1 MPTRSTRNKQP
12 QPPPAAAPPPAP
24 SAAEPDHPP
33 SRPRKRKS
41 VAFEDPADE
50 PAAQQAE
57 PEQQQPAPRRSRR
70 TSTATA
76 SAASSTSATTSA
88 SSLSA
93 KAAGKRRA
101 VSPSTAADGPPP
113 PADSSSSAAPKR
125 RKLSH
130 VAIDV
135 PPAPTSRADP
145 QQTPRTRSSRRAA
158 LPSASTSSAASSPKK
173 KTRSSDATSS
183 SSAKA
188 AAFPKPAPDMPR
200 KSTRATRAAK
210 ARARAIEDDDD
221 LSLDAHLADD
231 FSDDEGASDVDVD
244 VEMDDAPVKK
254 RGGSAQSK
262 RKPSVTAAASEDA
275 PAAAASAPPAA
286 ESSAA
291 AASSV
296 ADAPRDAVVD
306 SEDDED
312 EPHSDE
318 DDEDSFSED
327 DGEGDEFDDDDE
339 EIEEFETSL
348 GLHGEE
354 RGEYSDEED
363 AVDAPRTFNAD
374 GDPLASSQALAD
386 EEADAEAEAEALF
399 GALAGA
405 AGRSGDGAAGGGGG
419 GGGGALSAFRA
430 LQGMMSGMSTRLKG
444 LLTSLKATDGDGTAK
459 LLALQELAELLSIST
474 EDTLAGYFQI
484 EAFSKELVAIVRGDS
499 NGMGKGAGGGGGGG
513 DSAMTVEEAI
523 AFGLDPAEVGAGAGA
538 GGSDDNDEQMM
549 LLACRC
555 LANLMEALPGSAHS
569 VVYAG
574 AVPVLCD
581 KLKDIQYIDLAEQTM
596 STLEKISEEVPHA
609 IVREGG
615 LSALLTF
622 LDFFSFHVQRTAVT
636 AAANCCRSLSL
647 DSFERV
653 VEVMPIFKNVLGY
666 SDQRVVEQ
674 GCLAVVRIVDSYRH
688 YPDKLEQLLTA
699 DLLKAVRALLNPDS
713 TTVGV
718 STYTQSLKMLTTA
731 ARASPAV
738 SITLVELDIAQT
750 LYHLLTGVAAPEWK
764 SDDAGEQV
772 LARETTAK
780 DDMLVMQNLVQRPKE
795 QIAEAL
801 SCAAELL
808 PALPKDGVFDSR
820 AFTPGKESR
829 SSSRAGKARKDD
841 SATPV
846 IAAVKREQETPDL
859 AAAGSASGSS
869 SSAAATAG
877 ASSTATDLAGDV
889 KMEAIDEPV
898 PAVAALRA
906 PAIAR
911 TVSSSSSRSKRS
923 RDPNKDA
930 LLAKRLELVAADA
943 PAARKLVFQR
953 FVALLLPTL
962 VDVSA
967 ASVSPQVRS
976 KAVLGLLK
984 MVHFSEPQ
992 PLAEVL
998 NTVPFAAFI
1007 SAILSSREHQPA
1019 LITNALQLV
1028 ELLLVKMPDAYQY
1041 TFRREGVM
1049 HEIDRLAN
1057 EELVSAAATSSKSKR
1072 SSPARTPRGDETAVA
1087 AAAAPAPASGLSRA
1101 LQAQPVAAGAPAAPA
1116 LTPLE
1121 AQAKDA
1127 VTLRARHLRTSHA
1140 APDSE
1145 PALRAQGVLERIKAL
1160 VGHLESVAESGSG
1173 PSGGD
1178 AVEREAKEALDEIAF
1193 LFADEK
1199 NPLSSFEM
1207 VESGLVE
1214 GLLKFATEPGSGTL
1228 TPTKRQEHIAK
1239 AFMPQLA
1246 GGSSTPAFAALVK
1259 RLQESLSRLEEF
1271 EVIVAA
1277 QNANEVDSRRNGTSM
1292 LGRQL
1297 KLRLIA
1303 EDPEIPRSCTNIVVS
1318 IHAIATFES
1327 FNSYLRPRI
1336 LAAQAASG
1344 SVAGGGAGGGGSGAG
1359 TLSSLLAAFAA
1370 AAGATDE
1377 GDEDADGAMLSS
1389 SPPPRRTDLGDASAL
1404 AAALAGASTS
1414 ASGASSSSSAAAA
1427 SASKPK
1433 PASPKRRRSSRLS
1446 GKGLDPPEADE
1457 DEASAPSSSKATER
1471 RDADAELM
1479 DEDPC
1484 EDDEEALRRENED
1497 LFAGALDAPQ
1507 PPREDKPVS
1516 LEVTGEKVVA
1526 KTPDGTR
1533 VATPQ
1538 PAKPVD
1544 AASSSSRPSPAPTP
1558 QKRASY
1564 AAALKAE
1571 PTDFHLEFSLGGHD
1585 VDLDTTVYGAVHRFE
1600 SQQPAALRRQMWYNV
1615 YDVRYRKVEGAARPD
1630 EDDANALG
1638 DRRRREGSIFSNMP
1652 QSVPTGSQQAKILQL
1667 LHVLRT
1673 VSADFGDVAGA
1684 VQPAG
1689 LADLAFVN
1697 SKLTAKLNRQLEE
1710 PMIVASACLPDW
1722 AVDLAQS
1729 FPFLFP
1735 FDTRYT
1741 FLQSTSFGYAR
1752 LMQKWVGQTRTD
1764 TSRRDENLGFLGR
1777 LPRQKVRI
1785 SRDRILE
1792 SAYKVFELYG
1802 SSRASL
1808 EVEFFDEVGSG
1819 LGPTLEFYALVS
1831 KEFAR
1836 KTLNLW
1842 REGDHVD
1849 KSDYVHTRTG
1859 LFPMPLADSTTDAGK
1874 KILKIFRILGQFVA
1888 KAMMDTRIIDVNF
1901 SRTLMRLV
1909 LEQDVPLSI
1918 ASVTAVDPEL
1928 GSSLAHLQEY
1938 VVAKGEI
1945 EADEAAS
1952 ESDRRSKLDAVQV
1965 RGATVADLVLDFT
1978 LPGRSIELKEG
1989 GAEIP
1994 VTLDNL
2000 AEYIDLVIEW
2010 TLKRGIEAQVAE
2022 FQRGFSTVFPV
2033 RDLQTFTPAELV
2045 MMTAAVEEDWT
2056 VETLTNSAKAD
2067 HGFTMDSRPVRDF
2080 LSIMADFS
2088 ADERR
2093 EFLSFITGSPR
2104 LPIGGFGA
2112 LSPPLTIVRKDG
2124 GDAALPSVMTCVN
2137 YVKLPN
2143 YSSRAVVRERILM
2156 AVREGAHGFHLS

>member
-12 QPPPAAAPPPAP
+12 QPPTAAAPPPAP
-24 SAAEPDHPP
+24 SASDPDHPP
-33 SRPRKRKS
+33 AASRTRKRKS
-41 VAFEDPADE
+41 VAFQDPADE
-50 PAAQQAE
+50 PPAQQPE
-57 PEQQQPAPRRSRR
+57 PEQQPQPAPRRSRR

-76 SAASSTSATTSA
+76 SAASSSSATTSA
-88 SSLSA
+88 ASLSA

-101 VSPSTAADGPPP
+101 VSPSTAAADGPPP

-130 VAIDV
+130 VAIDT
-135 PPAPTSRADP
+135 PSTNAPSTDSLR
-145 QQTPRTRSSRRAA
+145 TLRTRSSRRTAA
-158 LPSASTSSAASSPKK
+158 TPASTSTAAASQHKK
-173 KTRSSDATSS
+173 KTRSSAAASS
-183 SSAKA
+183 SSSKA
-188 AAFPKPAPDMPR
+188 ATLHKPSSDMPR
-200 KSTRATRAAK
+200 KGTRATRAAK
-210 ARARAIEDDDD
+210 AKARAMDDDDD

-231 FSDDEGASDVDVD
+231 YSDDDETGD

-254 RGGSAQSK
+254 RGTSAQSK
-262 RKPSVTAAASEDA
+262 RKSSATAAAADA
-275 PAAAASAPPAA
+275 APVAEPVAAVATESSVAAAST
-286 ESSAA
+286 
-291 AASSV
+291 V
-296 ADAPRDAVVD
+296 ADEPRAAVVD
-306 SEDDED
+306 SEDEEGDAHSDEEDED
-312 EPHSDE
+312 SVSDE
-318 DDEDSFSED
+318 DD
-327 DGEGDEFDDDDE
+327 EGDEFDDDDDE
-339 EIEEFETSL
+339 EIEEYETSL

-363 AVDAPRTFNAD
+363 TVDAPRTSNAD

-405 AGRSGDGAAGGGGG
+405 AGRSGDGAAGGAGA
-419 GGGGALSAFRA
+419 GGGALSAFRA
-430 LQGMMSGMSTRLKG
+430 LQGMLSGMSTRLKG
-444 LLTSLKATDGDGTAK
+444 LLASLKATDGDGTAK

-499 NGMGKGAGGGGGGG
+499 NGMGKGVGGGGGGG
-513 DSAMTVEEAI
+513 DGAMTVEEAI
-523 AFGLDPAEVGAGAGA
+523 AFGLDPAEVGAGGGGG

-647 DSFERV
+647 DSFDRV

-738 SITLVELDIAQT
+738 AISLVELDIAHT
-750 LYHLLTGVAAPEWK
+750 LYHLLTGVAPPEWT
-764 SDDAGEQV
+764 SDDAGRQV
-772 LARETTAK
+772 LSRETTAK

-841 SATPV
+841 SAAPV
-846 IAAVKREQETPDL
+846 AAVAVKREQETPDL
-859 AAAGSASGSS
+859 AAEASASGSS
-869 SSAAATAG
+869 SSAAAAAAAAAPS
-877 ASSTATDLAGDV
+877 ASADLAGDV
-889 KMEAIDEPV
+889 KMEAVDEPV

-911 TVSSSSSRSKRS
+911 TASSTSSRSKRS

-930 LLAKRLELVAADA
+930 LAAKRLELVAVDA

-953 FVALLLPTL
+953 LVALLLPTL

-992 PLAEVL
+992 PLTEVL

-1057 EELVSAAATSSKSKR
+1057 EELGSAAATSNKSKR
-1072 SSPARTPRGDETAVA
+1072 SSPARTPRGDEPAAAPGPASNLSRVLQSAPVA
-1087 AAAAPAPASGLSRA
+1087 AAAA
-1101 LQAQPVAAGAPAAPA
+1101 VVAPA
-1116 LTPLE
+1116 LTPVE

-1127 VTLRARHLRTSHA
+1127 VTLRARHLRASYG

-1145 PALRAQGVLERIKAL
+1145 PALRAQSVLERIKAL
-1160 VGHLESVAESGSG
+1160 VQHLEKVAASGSG
-1173 PSGGD
+1173 SSGGD
-1178 AVEREAKEALDEIAF
+1178 AMEREAKEALDEIAG

-1214 GLLKFATEPGSGTL
+1214 GLLKFATEPGSGSL
-1228 TPTKRQEHIAK
+1228 TPTKRQELIAR

-1246 GGSSTPAFAALVK
+1246 GGSATPAFAALVK

-1271 EVIVAA
+1271 EVVVAA
-1277 QNANEVDSRRNGTSM
+1277 QNANEVESRRSGTSM

-1303 EDPEIPRSCTNIVVS
+1303 EDPDIPRSCTNIVVS

-1336 LAAQAASG
+1336 LAAQAAQAAQAASG
-1344 SVAGGGAGGGGSGAG
+1344 SAAGGGAGGGGGGGA
-1359 TLSSLLAAFAA
+1359 
-1370 AAGATDE
+1370 
-1377 GDEDADGAMLSS
+1377 
-1389 SPPPRRTDLGDASAL
+1389 DLGDASAL

-1414 ASGASSSSSAAAA
+1414 ASGASSSSSAATA
-1427 SASKPK
+1427 SAPKAK

-1446 GKGLDPPEADE
+1446 GKGIDLDEE
-1457 DEASAPSSSKATER
+1457 DEAPAPSTSKAAEKP
-1471 RDADAELM
+1471 DADNELM

-1497 LFAGALDAPQ
+1497 LFAGALEAPQ
-1507 PPREDKPVS
+1507 QPREDKPVS
-1516 LEVTGEKVVA
+1516 LEVSGEKVVA

-1538 PAKPVD
+1538 PAKPAE

-1585 VDLDTTVYGAVHRFE
+1585 VDLDTTVYGAVHRYE

-1615 YDVRYRKVEGAARPD
+1615 YDVKYRKVDGAARPD

-1652 QSVPTGSQQAKILQL
+1652 QSIPTGSQQAKILQL

-1673 VSADFGDVAGA
+1673 VSADFGDVAGGA

-1689 LADLAFVN
+1689 LADSAFVN

-1710 PMIVASACLPDW
+1710 PMIVASAR
-1722 AVDLAQS
+1722 S
-1729 FPFLFP
+1729 RFLFP

-1752 LMQKWVGQTRTD
+1752 LMQKWVGQTRSD

-1836 KTLNLW
+1836 KTLGLW
-1842 REGDHVD
+1842 REGDHAD

-1874 KILKIFRILGQFVA
+1874 KVLRVFRILGQFVA

-1928 GSSLAHLQEY
+1928 GSSLSHLQEY
-1938 VVAKGEI
+1938 VAAKDEI

-1952 ESDRRSKLDAVQV
+1952 EDDRRSKLDAVQV

-1978 LPGRSIELKEG
+1978 LPGRNIELKEG

-2088 ADERR
+2088 AEERR

-2156 AVREGAHGFHLS
+2156 AVREGADGFHLS